1 MKGCVKCIHKNI
13 LRFWPTFRTA
23 TSDISHF
30 LSICRV
36 KYQIIGSKIKWQLTL
51 LWFTSNWSHFMLR
64 HKIHIHS
71 FYQVNINKNFLCR
84 IRMTSPHRRY
94 ISHLHLHMSTLK
106 VTLTSTRPGM
116 SFIWSALNGYYISFC
131 TLFIYLCYISIPL
144 MCLLIKILKYC
155 LKCLLVY
162 F

>member
-1 MKGCVKCIHKNI
+1 METNPSMIYFKLITFYVKTQNTY
-13 LRFWPTFRTA
+13 TF
-23 TSDISHF
+23 
-30 LSICRV
+30 
-36 KYQIIGSKIKWQLTL
+36 
-51 LWFTSNWSHFMLR
+51 
-64 HKIHIHS
+64 

-84 IRMTSPHRRY
+84 VRMTSPHRRY

-106 VTLTSTRPGM
+106 VTLTSTQPGM
-116 SFIWSALNGYYISFC
+116 SFISSTLNGYYISFC

-155 LKCLLVY
+155 LKCLLVT